1 MSTNRRKFLRNLG
14 GTAAMLTAGSIK
26 SLAFREEH
34 EERVLAWNR
43 KYTSN
48 DKIRV
53 AVIGLGIQGNYDLM
67 AALKVPGTEF
77 VAACDLYTGRLERAK
92 EVYGKQIFTTNRYEE
107 ILDRPDV
114 DAVIIATSDSW
125 HSKITIDALNKG
137 KAVYCEK
144 PMVHKINQGWDVIN
158 AQKQTGKVLQ
168 VGSQGISGLM
178 YAKAKELY
186 ESGEIGTINSVE
198 AVNNRQ
204 SSIGAWEYTIPLDA
218 STQTVDWDR
227 YQAVVPHK
235 VPFEDKRFF
244 WWRNYRDYG
253 TGVAGDLF
261 VHLLTGLHFVT
272 GSKGPSKIFSFGDI
286 SYWKDGRDV
295 PDVMTSVLHYNQT
308 NEHAPF
314 QTTLRI
320 NFASGD
326 GESGYV
332 KITGTDGV
340 MILGGEKLTVKRRKM
355 AKAPGIGGYDS
366 VFTFS
371 KDMQG
376 KVMDAY
382 KKKYNIEDQK
392 QQVLPDITYVEPDG
406 FDDHEAH
413 FTNFF
418 ESVRNNKAVV
428 ENAVFGFRA
437 AAPCLACNDSY
448 FENKVI
454 SWDAENMKLV

>member
-14 GTAAMLTAGSIK
+14 GTAALLSAGSIK
-26 SLAFREEH
+26 SLAYHEQR

-43 KYTSN
+43 NYTAN

-53 AVIGLGIQGNYDLM
+53 AVIGMGIQGNFDLM

-77 VAACDLYTGRLERAK
+77 VAACDLYDGRLQRAK
-92 EVYGKQIFTTNRYEE
+92 EVYGNQVFTTRKYEE

-125 HSKITIDALNKG
+125 HSKIAMDAMKKG

-144 PMVHKINQGWDVIN
+144 PMVHQIGQGWDVIN
-158 AQKQTGKVLQ
+158 TQQQTGKTLQ

-186 ESGEIGTINSVE
+186 EAGEIGTINSVE

-218 STQTVDWDR
+218 NPQTVDWDR
-227 YQAVVPHK
+227 YQAVVKHK

-272 GSKGPSKIFSFGDI
+272 GSKGPQKIFSLGDI
-286 SYWKDGRDV
+286 SYWNDGRDV
-295 PDVMTSVLHYNQT
+295 PDVMTSVLHYGKT
-308 NEHAPF
+308 AEHAPF

-326 GESGYV
+326 GENGYL

-340 MILGGEKLTVKRRKM
+340 MIIGDKLTVKRRKM

-371 KDMQG
+371 KDMQD
-376 KVMDAY
+376 KVMEEW
-382 KKKYNIEDQK
+382 KKKYKMEDQR
-392 QQVLPDITYVEPDG
+392 QQTLPDITYVEPEG
-406 FDDHEAH
+406 FDDHVAH
-413 FTNFF
+413 FSNFF
-418 ESVRNNKAVV
+418 ESVRTGKAVT
-428 ENAVFGFRA
+428 ENATFGFRA
-437 AAPCLACNDSY
+437 AAPCLACNESY
-448 FENKVI
+448 FQDKI
-454 SWDAENMKLV
+454 IQWDPLNMKLV